1 MPAWAKAE
9 SKPTYTASEVGAL
22 PSSTTYVSSFN
33 GNTGAITYSAPISS
47 VNGDIGAVVV
57 D

>member
-33 GNTGAITYSAPISS
+33 GNTGAITYSAPVSS
-47 VNGDIGAVVV
+47 VNGDTGAVVV

>member
-22 PSSTTYVSSFN
+22 SSSTTYVSSFN
-33 GNTGAITYSAPISS
+33 GNTGAITYSAPVSS
-47 VNGDIGAVVV
+47 VNGDTVAVVV